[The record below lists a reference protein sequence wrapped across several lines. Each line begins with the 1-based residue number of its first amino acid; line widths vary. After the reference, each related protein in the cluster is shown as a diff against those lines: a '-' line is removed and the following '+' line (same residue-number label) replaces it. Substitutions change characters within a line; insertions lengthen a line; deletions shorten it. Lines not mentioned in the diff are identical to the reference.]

1 MASCDQSFIPRVF
14 DCLKLGKL
22 WYKYYIDI
30 VGTTSVTS
38 GRGTVTRDVA
48 IDRKVW
54 GGILRKGSESGERR
68 GSRFRRGPISAKL
81 N

>member
-1 MASCDQSFIPRVF
+1 VTNH
-14 DCLKLGKL
+14 LYHG
-22 WYKYYIDI
+22 YKYYIDI